1 MNIELLP
8 GEIWKEI
15 PGLKSYYF
23 ASNLGRVYSIS
34 RSFNFPMRNGEN
46 QIRTTPGRIL
56 NQMLTPGG
64 YLRVQISVDGYKRK
78 YYTHVLI
85 ADAFLEKLYG
95 KILVNHIDGNKENNT
110 IDNLERVTHRENSL
124 HSHLQKTKTGIPGIY
139 FHPTRNRYQG
149 AILFNGKRHQ
159 IGDHKTLDEAKEAYS
174 KKMIELGLFET
185 RYAP

>member
-23 ASNLGRVYSIS
+23 ASNLGRIYSIS

-56 NQMLTPGG
+56 NQLLTPSG

-85 ADAFLEKLYG
+85 AKTFLEHGQARTIINHKDSDKTNN
-95 KILVNHIDGNKENNT
+95 KIE
-110 IDNLERVTHRENSL
+110 NLEWSTNRENSL
-124 HSHLQKTKTGIPGIY
+124 HGQIGKTKTGVPGIY
-139 FHPTRNRYQG
+139 FHPTRQRFQG
-149 AILFNGKRHQ
+149 AILFGKKRIG

-185 RYAP
+185 RYTP